1 MYKTKEPICTGRDPE
16 SKASGTAALNL
27 ESAMRKHFSVLA
39 LLTLL
44 TVNVMPALAQAPAR
58 TTMPDTA
65 AVESRV
71 ESLLSKMT
79 LEEKIDILGGV
90 DGFFVRGIP
99 RLGLARLK
107 MADGPMGVRNFGP
120 ATAMAAGIGLA
131 ASWNTALAE
140 RVGTEIARDARA
152 KGVHF
157 LLGPGVN
164 IYRAPMNGRNFEYFG
179 EDPFLASRIAVG
191 YIKGVQ
197 SQGVSATVKHYMGN
211 NSEFDRHNS
220 DAIVDERTMREIYLP
235 VFEAAVKE
243 ANVGA
248 IMDSYN
254 LVNGA
259 HLTQNGYLNNEV
271 AKNEWGFR
279 GIMMSDW
286 TSTYD
291 GIAAANGGLDLE
303 MPAGA
308 FMNRQ
313 TLLPAIQQGKVTVA
327 TIDDKVRRILR
338 TAIRFGWFD
347 RDQTDFSIPRY
358 NQQGRSVALT
368 AARESQVL
376 LKNDGGVLPLN
387 KRKVRS
393 IAVIGPNAYPAVPV
407 GGGSARVEPFVA
419 TSILEGIS
427 NYLGT
432 SVPVYYARGLPS
444 PSEMAD
450 ATSFATE
457 PVNGQPGLRSE
468 YFKSNDL
475 QGTPLTT
482 RTEQHINFRPG
493 IRTELPAG
501 SLSARWTGY
510 YVVKDPGDYD
520 IFVAS
525 SGEDGGYY
533 RLYLDDKLVFDSWA
547 TARAAVGQAR
557 VALDTAAHKI
567 VIEQHGRSRWIGGR
581 FQLGISRSGALVDA
595 ETKKLAASADVVVLA
610 VGFDPGSESEG
621 ADRTFSLPP
630 GQDQLIQEIT
640 AANKNT
646 IVVLTSGGNVAMNA
660 WLDRVPALIEMWYP
674 GQEGGRALAEVLFG
688 EVNPSGRLPVTFER
702 RWEDN
707 PVHDSYYP
715 EAGTNRVLYKEGVFV
730 GYRGYE
736 KSGAKPLFPFGFG
749 LSYTTF
755 KYSNLNI
762 RTIANSD
769 ATNPRYEISF
779 DVKNTGTSEGADTAQ
794 VYVGDTHA
802 RVPRP
807 AKELKGFTK
816 VSLRAGE
823 TKRVTVPLDGRS
835 LSYYDANGKQ
845 WRADAGDFEVLVGR
859 SAEQI
864 ELRGKLTLANAFTI
878 GSDRR

>member
-1 MYKTKEPICTGRDPE
+1 MHLKNT
-16 SKASGTAALNL
+16 
-27 ESAMRKHFSVLA
+27 MRKVFSALV
-39 LLTLL
+39 LLTLMSI
-44 TVNVMPALAQAPAR
+44 NVIPALAQTPAPANAS
-58 TTMPDTA
+58 DTA
-65 AVESRV
+65 AVERRV
-71 ESLLSKMT
+71 DSLLSKMT
-79 LEEKIDILGGV
+79 LEEKIDLLGGV
-90 DGFFVRGIP
+90 DRFYIRGIP
-99 RLGLARLK
+99 RIGWPRLK
-107 MADGPMGVRNFGP
+107 MADGPMGVRNYGP

-131 ASWNTALAE
+131 ATWNAALAE

-197 SQGVSATVKHYMGN
+197 SQGVSATVKHFMGN
-211 NSEFDRHNS
+211 NSEFDRHNT
-220 DAIVDERTMREIYLP
+220 DAIIDERTMREIYLP

-243 ANVGA
+243 GQVGA

-254 LVNGA
+254 LTNGT
-259 HLTQNGYLNNEV
+259 HLTQNGYLNTDV

-279 GIMMSDW
+279 GMIMSDW

-291 GIAAANGGLDLE
+291 AVAAANGGLDLE
-303 MPAGA
+303 MPSGV

-313 TLLPAIQQGKVTVA
+313 TLLPAIQQGKVAVA

-338 TAIRFGWFD
+338 TAIRFGWLD
-347 RDQTDFSIPRY
+347 REQTDFSIPRY
-358 NQQGRSVALT
+358 NQQGRSVAL
-368 AARESQVL
+368 AAALESQVL
-376 LKNDGGVLPLN
+376 LKNEGGLLPL
-387 KRKVRS
+387 KKGKIRS
-393 IAVIGPNAYPAVPV
+393 IAIIGPDAYPAVPV

-432 SVPVYYARGLPS
+432 TVPVYYARGLPS
-444 PSEMAD
+444 LAEMAD
-450 ATSFATE
+450 ATSFSTE
-457 PVNGQPGLRSE
+457 AVNGQPGLRSE
-468 YFKSNDL
+468 YFSGNDL

-482 RTEQHINFRPG
+482 RTEEHINFRAGSRP
-493 IRTELPAG
+493 EFPAG
-501 SLSARWTGY
+501 TLSARWAGY

-520 IFVAS
+520 IFIAS

-533 RLYLDDKLVFDSWA
+533 RLYLDDKVVFDSWA
-547 TARAAVGQAR
+547 TAPTAVSQAR
-557 VALDTAAHKI
+557 VALDGKAHKI
-567 VIEQHGRSRWIGGR
+567 LLEQHGRSRWIGSR
-581 FQLGISRSGALVDA
+581 FQVSISRSGTLADA
-595 ETKKLAASADVVVLA
+595 EAKKLVARADVVVLA

-621 ADRTFSLPP
+621 ADRTFNLPP

-646 IVVLTSGGNVAMNA
+646 IVVLTSGGNVAMNS

-707 PVHDSYYP
+707 PVHDNYYP
-715 EAGTNRVLYKEGVFV
+715 AAGTKRVVYKEGVFV

-736 KSGAKPLFPFGFG
+736 KNGTKPLFPFGYG
-749 LSYTTF
+749 LSYTSF
-755 KYSNLNI
+755 KYSNLAI
-762 RTIANSD
+762 KTIDGPAN
-769 ATNPRYEISF
+769 PHYEISF
-779 DVKNTGTSEGADTAQ
+779 DVKNTGSNEGADVAQ

-802 RVPRP
+802 KVPRP

-823 TKRVTVPLDGRS
+823 TKRVTVLLDGRA
-835 LSYYDANGKQ
+835 LTYYDAKGKQ
-845 WRADAGDFEVLVGR
+845 WQADAGDFEVLVGR
-859 SAEQI
+859 SSEQI
-864 ELRGKLTLANAFTI
+864 ELRGKLTLASALTI
-878 GSDRR
+878 GNDRRR

>member
-1 MYKTKEPICTGRDPE
+1 M
-16 SKASGTAALNL
+16 
-27 ESAMRKHFSVLA
+27 A

-44 TVNVMPALAQAPAR
+44 SLNVIPALSQTPAPA
-58 TTMPDTA
+58 TAPDA
-65 AVESRV
+65 ATVERRV
-71 ESLLSKMT
+71 GSLLSKMT
-79 LEEKIDILGGV
+79 LEEKIDLLGGV
-90 DGFFVRGIP
+90 DGFFIRGIP
-99 RLGLARLK
+99 RLGLPRLK

-120 ATAMAAGIGLA
+120 STAMAAGIGLA
-131 ASWNTALAE
+131 ATWNTALAE
-140 RVGTEIARDARA
+140 RVGTEIGRDARA

-197 SQGVSATVKHYMGN
+197 AQGVSATVKHYMGN
-211 NSEFDRHNS
+211 NSEFDRHNTDS
-220 DAIVDERTMREIYLP
+220 IIDERTMREIYLP

-259 HLTQNGYLNNEV
+259 HLTQNSYLNTDV
-271 AKNEWGFR
+271 AKNEWSFR
-279 GIMMSDW
+279 GIIMSDW

-291 GIAAANGGLDLE
+291 GIAAANAGLDLE
-303 MPAGA
+303 MPAGV

-313 TLLPAIQQGKVTVA
+313 TLLPAIQQGKVTVV

-338 TAIRFGWFD
+338 TAIRFGWLD
-347 RDQTDFSIPRY
+347 RDQTDLSIPRY
-358 NQQGRSVALT
+358 NQQGRSVALA

-376 LKNDGGVLPLN
+376 LKNEGGLLPLN
-387 KRKVRS
+387 KRKIRS
-393 IAVIGPNAYPAVPV
+393 IAIIGPNAYPAVPV

-419 TSILEGIS
+419 TSILEGLS

-432 SVPVYYARGLPS
+432 AVPVYYARGLPS
-444 PSEMAD
+444 LSEMAE
-450 ATSFATE
+450 ATSFSTE
-457 PVNGQPGLRSE
+457 PVNGQPGLRAE
-468 YFKSNDL
+468 YFGSNDL
-475 QGTPLTT
+475 RGTPSIA
-482 RTEQHINFRPG
+482 RTEQHLNFR
-493 IRTELPAG
+493 AG
-501 SLSARWTGY
+501 SRAEFPPDTLSSRWTGY
-510 YVVKDPGDYD
+510 YIVKQRGNYD

-533 RLYLDDKLVFDSWA
+533 RLYIDDKVVFDSWA
-547 TARAAVGQAR
+547 TAPTAVGQAR
-557 VALDTAAHKI
+557 VALDPGAHK
-567 VIEQHGRSRWIGGR
+567 VLIERHGRSRWIGSR
-581 FQLGISRSGALVDA
+581 FQFGISRTGTLADA
-595 ETKKLAASADVVVLA
+595 EAKKLAASADVVVLA

-630 GQDQLIQEIT
+630 GQDQLIEEIA

-646 IVVLTSGGNVAMNA
+646 IVVLTSGGNAAMNA

-715 EAGTNRVLYKEGVFV
+715 AAGTNRVVYKEDVFV

-736 KSGAKPLFPFGFG
+736 KTRTKPLFPFGYG

-755 KYSNLNI
+755 KYSNLDI
-762 RTIANSD
+762 KTIASGD
-769 ATNPRYEISF
+769 ATNPRYEVSF
-779 DVKNTGTSEGADTAQ
+779 DVKNTGSNEGADVAQ

-802 RVPRP
+802 KVPRP
-807 AKELKGFTK
+807 AKELRGFTK

-823 TKRVTVPLDGRS
+823 TRRVTVPLDGRA
-835 LSYYDANGKQ
+835 LTYYDVNRKQ
-845 WRADAGDFEVLVGR
+845 WRAAAGNFEVLVGR

-864 ELRGKLTLANAFTI
+864 ELRGKLALATVLTI
-878 GSDRR
+878 GNGERK